1 MAAAMDIAALASIWE
16 FTGLVS
22 AMAATAT
29 SIVISAT
36 MPVAGIIATAA
47 IIMMTIVETAG
58 IIGVSG
64 VITAGRITNLRLP
77 SRTSMLLRTWRSRS
91 LTPILEQRSMTHLS
105 VSRWRAFQ
113 SGLAFPALF
122 LSSCAR
128 QARRRLGGRAP
139 LRSIAIPAAASA

>member
-16 FTGLVS
+16 FTALFM

-29 SIVISAT
+29 EIHITAT
-36 MPVAGIIATAA
+36 MPAAAIIATAA

-64 VITAGRITNLRLP
+64 VITAGRITNRRLP

-91 LTPILEQRSMTHLS
+91 LTPILERSEERS
-105 VSRWRAFQ
+105 VGKSCVRTLRSRW
-113 SGLAFPALF
+113 
-122 LSSCAR
+122 
-128 QARRRLGGRAP
+128 AP
-139 LRSIAIPAAASA
+139 NP

>member
-16 FTGLVS
+16 FLPLFM
-22 AMAATAT
+22 AIAATAT
-29 SIVISAT
+29 DIDITAT
-36 MPVAGIIATAA
+36 MPAAAIIATAA

-64 VITAGRITNLRLP
+64 VITAGRITNRRLP

-128 QARRRLGGRAP
+128 
-139 LRSIAIPAAASA
+139 RSEEHTSELQSLMRISYAVSCLK